1 MKTLYAK
8 SFDRLLKFQGWK
20 RRPRQGEPTG
30 KNPLAGHGCRAAN
43 AAVVLALCALLGAAR
58 TPARAEGANLN
69 AIKSYLVTQVTKL
82 DAAAHDYDANAAAY
96 QKIID
101 ANGGNYN
108 KAAIAS
114 GTELLALIKKM
125 QGDYLN
131 LHMNGYETVEGIAA
145 GVRELVQFDIYF
157 DSGVPKSQGAT
168 DSPVAP
174 VTLRDPSGKNIVDRD
189 GNLYHYVIE
198 PCLYGTKA
206 VFVRKLGPEASQALH
221 GIKYLPL
228 ATVTSASAKD
238 AAREADI
245 FLAACKAWQLKLD
258 ECVGA
263 LVWMTPTFNTYF
275 NDLRDSLYGTNP
287 SAYISE
293 TRVKDMRGI
302 MGSLGLTYGAIQPE
316 LEKKDAALARQLKDE
331 YAAIMAYID
340 QTDTRDQRAR
350 AAHSKLSRVE
360 LEEMANHAKSMSDQL
375 APQIKQAA
383 AIMGVLIPRKPYL

>member
-1 MKTLYAK
+1 
-8 SFDRLLKFQGWK
+8 
-20 RRPRQGEPTG
+20 
-30 KNPLAGHGCRAAN
+30 
-43 AAVVLALCALLGAAR
+43 
-58 TPARAEGANLN
+58 
-69 AIKSYLVTQVTKL
+69 
-82 DAAAHDYDANAAAY
+82 
-96 QKIID
+96 
-101 ANGGNYN
+101 
-108 KAAIAS
+108 
-114 GTELLALIKKM
+114 LLALIKKM

-157 DSGVPKSQGAT
+157 DSGVPKNQGAT

-174 VTLRDPSGKNIVDRD
+174 VVLRDPAGRNIVDRD

-206 VFVRKLGPEASQALH
+206 VFVRKLGPEGSQALH

-228 ATVTSASAKD
+228 ATVTSASSKD

-245 FLAACKAWQLKLD
+245 FLGACKAWQLKLD
-258 ECVGA
+258 ECIGA
-263 LVWMTPTFNTYF
+263 LVWMTPTFNTYY
-275 NDLRDSLYGTNP
+275 NDLRDSLYGPNP

-302 MGSLGLTYGAIQPE
+302 MGSLNLTYGALRPE

-331 YAAIMAYID
+331 YAGIMNYID
-340 QTDTRDQRAR
+340 QSDARDQRAR
-350 AAHSKLSRVE
+350 AAHTRLSRVE

-375 APQIKQAA
+375 GPQIKQAA
-383 AIMGVLIPRKPYL
+383 AIMGVQIPRKPYL